1 MPRGI
6 RAPGTLLSREEKS
19 GKSRSCRLKSPVRGL
34 GRRKGLGEELF
45 WGGFAPGPF
54 GSQGEP
60 FGAQG
65 NLKPRPPEE
74 WRRAD
79 PPFANIT
86 FRFEACEKFSA
97 EVLRTSLSDALRMT
111 SVGRSETKKTPPSCG
126 GRKGR
131 APLKD
136 ARVRHPARTWS
147 SFELS
152 TCHGP
157 STPRPTFARRER
169 KKKSAI
175 PVGMTEG
182 SPPRNIIRGAKNA
195 PRKAAATTAEKSGPP
210 QKAAATKARGLA

>member
-1 MPRGI
+1 MADV
-6 RAPGTLLSREEKS
+6 RAARTEEKIGHS
-19 GKSRSCRLKSPVRGL
+19 GRDDGGQPAPQHHP
-34 GRRKGLGEELF
+34 GRKERASEGGRYKGKRAGMKASATQPKRAE
-45 WGGFAPGPF
+45 PF
-54 GSQGEP
+54 GS
-60 FGAQG
+60 QG

-79 PPFANIT
+79 PLFANIT
-86 FRFEACEKFSA
+86 FRFEACEKFAA

-126 GRKGR
+126 GRKRR

-157 STPRPTFARRER
+157 SSPWPTFARRER

-182 SPPRNIIRGAKNA
+182 SPPSNIIRG
-195 PRKAAATTAEKSGPP
+195 
-210 QKAAATKARGLA
+210 